1 MMNNSFNP
9 FIQSQQTLAI
19 TVDQQQISFAAF
31 WQDVS
36 QQAQLLSLRPECIWA
51 LWHQDSYE
59 FLVLLFAALQAKKRI
74 VLPPH
79 RVAQLEQNLASQH
92 IYFLSRQT
100 FTDVNSNFVLDLS
113 QTFLDQ
119 AQIDFYTSGST
130 GEPKRIERT
139 LAQLFKEVQGLDQT
153 FCLTQQVIALATVS
167 HQHIYGLLF
176 KLLWPLFTGR
186 SFYSPQ
192 LAFPEDVI
200 AIQKQFAEFG
210 LQNYVISSPALIKRW
225 TLDLKLVDS
234 QAVFSSGGKLENG
247 VRPLFNYTITEILGS
262 SETGGIAYRTEDES
276 AWQAFADVN
285 INIQQ
290 QLLNVQTEHA
300 FCSEWIETGDL
311 AEWENANN
319 PKTGFKLLGRADRLI
334 KLEEK
339 RLSLDA
345 IEQTIQALAAVKQ
358 CHALLIEQEQR
369 QFLACIVVL
378 HDAARQQ
385 LQCIGKHAF
394 VSEIKQQ
401 LRDGLENIA
410 IPRLWRFLIELPQN
424 TQSKLDKHYL
434 KSLFEPMLQPVV
446 LSRLQVDECHQLK
459 LEFTPELLCF
469 KGHFPTQPIYPGVGQ
484 IGFIQTFAR
493 QIWRDLDWCNGYEQL
508 KFQHLIQPY
517 HVIELKLTRKQHKVS
532 FELSDVQQTLASG
545 RLLFALKDSDEETV

>member
-100 FTDVNSNFVLDLS
+100 FTEINSNFVLDFS
-113 QTFLDQ
+113 QNFLEQ

-153 FCLTQQVIALATVS
+153 FCLTEQVLALATVS

-210 LQNYVISSPALIKRW
+210 LQNYVISSPALLKRW
-225 TLDLKLVDS
+225 TLNLKLVDS

-247 VRPLFNYTITEILGS
+247 VRPYSII
-262 SETGGIAYRTEDES
+262 
-276 AWQAFADVN
+276 
-285 INIQQ
+285 
-290 QLLNVQTEHA
+290 
-300 FCSEWIETGDL
+300 
-311 AEWENANN
+311 
-319 PKTGFKLLGRADRLI
+319 
-334 KLEEK
+334 
-339 RLSLDA
+339 
-345 IEQTIQALAAVKQ
+345 
-358 CHALLIEQEQR
+358 
-369 QFLACIVVL
+369 
-378 HDAARQQ
+378 
-385 LQCIGKHAF
+385 
-394 VSEIKQQ
+394 
-401 LRDGLENIA
+401 
-410 IPRLWRFLIELPQN
+410 
-424 TQSKLDKHYL
+424 
-434 KSLFEPMLQPVV
+434 
-446 LSRLQVDECHQLK
+446 
-459 LEFTPELLCF
+459 
-469 KGHFPTQPIYPGVGQ
+469 
-484 IGFIQTFAR
+484 
-493 QIWRDLDWCNGYEQL
+493 
-508 KFQHLIQPY
+508 
-517 HVIELKLTRKQHKVS
+517 
-532 FELSDVQQTLASG
+532 
-545 RLLFALKDSDEETV
+545 RLLRF